1 MKLLLLGGTGF
12 LGHHI
17 VEAALRCGHE
27 VTLFHRGQTH
37 PDLFP
42 DLDHVQGD
50 REKDLTALS
59 GRYWDAAIDTCG
71 SFPRAVRASAEFLAS
86 AVDHYTFISS
96 LNAYAQVNVDGI
108 DESYPVGTLPDE
120 TVEEVTNTSYGPLK
134 ALCEQA
140 AEHVLPGRVLII
152 RPGLIVGPSDPTGRF
167 TYWPRRLAQ
176 DGEVLVPDRKDQ
188 PVQFIDVRDLA
199 EWNIRMVEA
208 NQTGIYNATGPAHRL
223 TLQQLLEQ
231 CKTVSGS
238 DTHLT
243 WVSEAFLL
251 EQEVT
256 PWRELPLWIPRT
268 LGVGRQAA
276 DIRKALDAGLTFR
289 PLTETI
295 HDTLVWDRAHPGT
308 VVQSGSITPGRE
320 ADLLHAWHMRI
331 HE

>member
-71 SFPRAVRASAEFLAS
+71 FFPRAVRASAEFLAD

-96 LNAYAQVNVDGI
+96 LNAYAQVKVDGI

-120 TVEEVTNTSYGPLK
+120 TVEEVTPTSYGPLK

-152 RPGLIVGPSDPTGRF
+152 RPGLIVGPSDP
-167 TYWPRRLAQ
+167 
-176 DGEVLVPDRKDQ
+176 
-188 PVQFIDVRDLA
+188 
-199 EWNIRMVEA
+199 
-208 NQTGIYNATGPAHRL
+208 
-223 TLQQLLEQ
+223 
-231 CKTVSGS
+231 
-238 DTHLT
+238 
-243 WVSEAFLL
+243 
-251 EQEVT
+251 QEVT
-256 PWRELPLWIPRT
+256 PWSELPLWIPRT